1 MANKIF
7 RNLKPQAHL
16 NRNGFDK
23 SFLHNFTAKIGEL
36 LPVACVETVPGGH
49 YEFKVSDFLR
59 SIPMNNAAFIR
70 SIQHFELYFVPFKQL
85 WHYWDDFYTTRGV
98 PQSTVLSRKNFAG
111 VPNMYLANIFDET
124 LDAKDSQYQTPYF
137 VDVFGKPAGYGMDK
151 IENLL
156 GYRGSY
162 GLTPDD
168 TSRFGSLRPN
178 VFRAAAYQKICFD
191 YYRQPYYDLPDDFTA
206 YQFNLDDCGESGSV
220 DSAIT
225 IDNVTVP
232 RSNLLF
238 RLNYRQW
245 KKDLFTGTLPST
257 QFGAVSVVDV
267 SGGAVDVDE
276 SRLDS
281 LYTMSTYLSGAE
293 SANYPSGLLSVN
305 GQGLLVDSSGSQVL
319 IGDSNRS
326 GGHSHE
332 IDSQDIAGTLGN
344 GALISSNGT
353 FDILSLVRAS
363 AIQQWRE
370 NTLRA
375 GFRNTSQYEGH
386 FGVTPFFTD
395 KDKCVFV
402 DSVSSPL
409 MVNSVTNTSAQ
420 GDVALGDLAA
430 NAKSSLDGRIM
441 KFDAKDFG
449 VLMCIYSM
457 LPEVSYTSLALD
469 PMNAKVERDDFF
481 TPEYENI
488 GLQPVSNIFANLI
501 GGTNN
506 TLLGYVPRYAEYKI
520 GIDRNSAEFSD
531 VPNLF
536 AGAFAGWS
544 PNRYVPSEMSIGD
557 FYVNPEYYSDIFVV
571 KPTSASNTDTFIH
584 QCYFDIKCVLPMSV
598 LGLPNY

>member
-16 NRNGFDK
+16 SRNGFDK

-59 SIPMNNAAFIR
+59 TIPMNNAAFIR
-70 SIQHFELYFVPFKQL
+70 ATQHFELYFVPYKQL

-98 PQSTVLSRKNFAG
+98 PQSTVLSRKNFKGA
-111 VPNMYLANIFDET
+111 PNMYLANIFDET
-124 LDAKDSQYQTPYF
+124 LDAKVSQYQTPYF
-137 VDVFGKPAGYGMDK
+137 MDVFGNPAGYGMDK

-162 GLTPDD
+162 GLTPND
-168 TSRFGSLRPN
+168 TVRFGDLRPN

-220 DSAIT
+220 DAAIT

-267 SGGAVDVDE
+267 SGGKVEVDE
-276 SRLDS
+276 SVLDDVSTQSSVLDS
-281 LYTMSTYLSGAE
+281 VFYKSNHNPATGVLNSDTGNLIIG
-293 SANYPSGLLSVN
+293 NSVSVGVGN
-305 GQGLLVDSSGSQVL
+305 DY
-319 IGDSNRS
+319 
-326 GGHSHE
+326 HSHSITAE
-332 IDSQDIAGTLGN
+332 DLAGSLGN
-344 GALISSNGT
+344 GALTSANGT

-375 GFRNTSQYEGH
+375 GFRNTSQYQGH
-386 FGVTPFFTD
+386 FGVTPIFTD
-395 KDKCVFV
+395 KDKCVFI

-420 GDVALGDLAA
+420 GDVALGDTAA
-430 NAKSSLDGRIM
+430 NAKSSLDGRKM

-457 LPEVSYTSLALD
+457 LPEASYTSLSLE

-488 GLQPVSNIFANLI
+488 GLQPMSNIFANLVR
-501 GGTNN
+501 GASVNSM
-506 TLLGYVPRYAEYKI
+506 GYVPRYAEYKI

-531 VPNLF
+531 IGINTF
-536 AGAFAGWS
+536 MGAFAGWS

-571 KPTSASNTDTFIH
+571 KPTPQSNTDTFIH

>member
-16 NRNGFDK
+16 SRNGFDK

-59 SIPMNNAAFIR
+59 TIPMNNAAFIR
-70 SIQHFELYFVPFKQL
+70 ATQHFELYFVPYKQL

-98 PQSTVLSRKNFAG
+98 PQSTVLSRKNFKGA
-111 VPNMYLANIFDET
+111 PNMYLSNIFDET
-124 LDAKDSQYQTPYF
+124 LDAKISQYQTPYF
-137 VDVFGKPAGYGMDK
+137 LDVFGNPVGYGMDK

-168 TSRFGSLRPN
+168 TVRFGNLRPN

-220 DSAIT
+220 DAAIT

-267 SGGAVDVDE
+267 AGGIVDVDE
-276 SRLDS
+276 EKVLDITTDNTRIIGALAS
-281 LYTMSTYLSGAE
+281 DTPTPVRVSTDGS
-293 SANYPSGLLSVN
+293 
-305 GQGLLVDSSGSQVL
+305 LVDNSGIPLSLGSSNNSGNHLHNIFAEDLAGS
-319 IGDSNRS
+319 
-326 GGHSHE
+326 
-332 IDSQDIAGTLGN
+332 LGN
-344 GALISSNGT
+344 GALTSSNGT

-386 FGVTPFFTD
+386 FGVTPIFTD
-395 KDKCVFV
+395 KDKCVFI

-430 NAKSSLDGRIM
+430 NAKSSLDGRKM

-457 LPEVSYTSLALD
+457 LPEASYTSLSLE

-488 GLQPVSNIFANLI
+488 GLQPVSNIFANLLA
-501 GGTNN
+501 GASN
-506 TLLGYVPRYAEYKI
+506 TLMGYVPRYAEYKI

-531 VPNLF
+531 VTNLF

-571 KPTSASNTDTFIH
+571 KPTPQSNTDTFIH

>member
-7 RNLKPQAHL
+7 RNLKPQARL
-16 NRNGFDK
+16 SRNGFDK

-59 SIPMNNAAFIR
+59 TIPMNNAAFIR
-70 SIQHFELYFVPFKQL
+70 ATQHFELYFVPYKQL

-98 PQSTVLSRKNFAG
+98 PQSTVLTRKNFKGA
-111 VPNMYLANIFDET
+111 PNMYLANILDET
-124 LDAKDSQYQTPYF
+124 LDAKLSEYTTPYF
-137 VDVFGKPAGYGMDK
+137 IDVFGKPAGFGMDK

-162 GLTPDD
+162 GLTPED
-168 TSRFGSLRPN
+168 TVRFGNLRPN

-220 DSAIT
+220 DAAIT

-257 QFGAVSVVDV
+257 QFGAVSVVDLAGLNFVYDEEAGTSYTTTEYTSLDMASQSSGTLSVDDNNNLVVGSTPV
-267 SGGAVDVDE
+267 SIGADQDGEHLHRIGVAE
-276 SRLDS
+276 
-281 LYTMSTYLSGAE
+281 LSSSVIPHI
-293 SANYPSGLLSVN
+293 SAN
-305 GQGLLVDSSGSQVL
+305 
-319 IGDSNRS
+319 
-326 GGHSHE
+326 GG
-332 IDSQDIAGTLGN
+332 
-344 GALISSNGT
+344 

-386 FGVTPFFTD
+386 FGVTPIFTD
-395 KDKCVFV
+395 KDKCVFI

-420 GDVALGDLAA
+420 GDVALGDMAA
-430 NAKSSLDGRIM
+430 NAKSSLDGRKM

-457 LPEVSYTSLALD
+457 LPEVSYTSLSLE

-488 GLQPVSNIFANLI
+488 GLQPVSNIFANLL
-501 GGTNN
+501 GGASN
-506 TLLGYVPRYAEYKI
+506 TLMGYVPRYAEYKI

-531 VPNLF
+531 VTNLF

-571 KPTSASNTDTFIH
+571 KPTPQSNTDTFIH